1 MDITVSDIFD
11 EAGRLE
17 EERAKKLVPL
27 AKDVVMVLV
36 KTIKATR
43 MYLPN
48 NPIYQKFYDELL
60 EKLRVFFD
68 EEEMLSFLVNR
79 FELTFMG
86 QQVYQNP
93 DKEDNLALM
102 FFKDGIREFC
112 FHKGI
117 TPEEA
122 HGFIDILKTDVK
134 DMELDN
140 DLVTLLW
147 EKDFSCITYTV
158 TDEAT
163 DEEAGEEEALLSF
176 EEEPDA
182 LRELDALQRSAP
194 GPAGK
199 QGAGLGPGG
208 EGGPGGTEL
217 LAGYSDDT
225 ASLAEDYESIRGSFT
240 APDDLSLLTELT
252 DIFYEILVTEKENE
266 LFDMV
271 ADSLTR
277 ALEIFVKR
285 GDLALATIL
294 VMKVQE
300 LAGRPDIAERGE
312 KLQRFLEKA
321 RSRELVVMVGE
332 FIDQG
337 GPEAMESAG
346 SYLMQLDLRALTNMV
361 GLLETLENRKARKAL
376 ADIIA
381 GICASNGKPLTE
393 FLGHRFWFV
402 ARNIAMILCKVAD
415 PDTLPALGGALKH
428 QEPRVRREVIHALG
442 ALKSDKADGLL
453 SEAISDADRHNRA
466 LAVRLLTERSPLK
479 AFDRLLALV
488 SDKKFDDLGSEEK
501 RELLEFLGRAG
512 KEQAIPFLAGK
523 FGKKG
528 FFAGMAGERNRV
540 CAAYG
545 LAAAGGEEAAAL
557 LKVGANSKSKTL
569 RDACTD
575 ALRRMAR

>member
-1 MDITVSDIFD
+1 MDVTGSDIFN
-11 EAGRLE
+11 EAERLD

-60 EKLRVFFD
+60 EKLRAFFD

-79 FELTFMG
+79 FDLTFMG

-147 EKDFSCITYTV
+147 EQDFGCITYTV

-163 DEEAGEEEALLSF
+163 DEEADEEEALLSF

-182 LRELDALQRSAP
+182 LKELDDLQRSASR
-194 GPAGK
+194 PAVT
-199 QGAGLGPGG
+199 QGAGLMPGSVDG
-208 EGGPGGTEL
+208 AGRQ
-217 LAGYSDDT
+217 AGYSGDT
-225 ASLAEDYESIRGSFT
+225 ASYTEDYESIRGSFA

-285 GDLALATIL
+285 GDLALAIIL

-300 LAGRPDIAERGE
+300 LAERPDIAERGE
-312 KLQRFLEKA
+312 KLQQFLEKA
-321 RSRELVVMVGE
+321 RSRELIVMVGE

-346 SYLMQLDLRALTNMV
+346 SYLMQLDLRALKNMV

-381 GICASNGKPLTE
+381 AICAGNGKPLTE

-415 PDTLPALGGALKH
+415 PDTLPALGAAIRNP
-428 QEPRVRREVIHALG
+428 EPRVRREVIQALG
-442 ALKSDKADGLL
+442 ALKTDRADGFL
-453 SEAISDADRHNRA
+453 SESISDPDRNNRA
-466 LAVRLLTERSPLK
+466 LAARILTDRSPQK
-479 AFDRLLALV
+479 AFDRLLTLV
-488 SDKKFDDLGSEEK
+488 SDKKFDNREFEEK

-512 KEQAIPFLAGK
+512 KEKAVPFLTEK

-528 FFAGMAGERNRV
+528 FFGGKESERNRV

-545 LAAAGGEEAAAL
+545 LAAAGGDEAAAL
-557 LKVGANSKSKTL
+557 LKDGANSKSRALQT
-569 RDACTD
+569 ACAD
-575 ALRRMAR
+575 ALKRMTR

>member
-1 MDITVSDIFD
+1 MGITVSDIFD
-11 EAGRLE
+11 EAGQMD
-17 EERAKKLVPL
+17 EERARKLVPL

-60 EKLRVFFD
+60 EKLRAFFD
-68 EEEMLSFLVNR
+68 AEEALSFLVDR
-79 FELTFMG
+79 FDLTFMG
-86 QQVYQNP
+86 QQVYHNP

-134 DMELDN
+134 DMEFDN

-147 EKDFSCITYTV
+147 EKDFGCITYTV

-163 DEEAGEEEALLSF
+163 DEEAGEEEALLAF
-176 EEEPDA
+176 DEEPDA
-182 LRELDALQRSAP
+182 LKVLDDQQRFAA
-194 GPAGK
+194 GPAGT
-199 QGAGLGPGG
+199 QDAGLLPGDG
-208 EGGPGGTEL
+208 DGNGLQE
-217 LAGYSDDT
+217 GYSGDI
-225 ASLAEDYESIRGSFT
+225 ASFTEDYEAVRGSFA
-240 APDDLSLLTELT
+240 APDDLSLLSELT
-252 DIFYEILVTEKENE
+252 DIFYEILVTEKEDD

-271 ADSLTR
+271 ADSLAK

-300 LAGRPDIAERGE
+300 LAGRPDIAERGGRL
-312 KLQRFLEKA
+312 KRFLEKA
-321 RSRELVVMVGE
+321 GSRELVGMVGE
-332 FIDQG
+332 FMDQG

-346 SYLMQLDLRALTNMV
+346 SYLMQLDLKALKSLV
-361 GLLETLENRKARKAL
+361 GLLETLENRKARKAV

-381 GICASNGKPLTE
+381 AICSGNGKALTE

-402 ARNIAMILCKVAD
+402 TRNIALILCKVAD
-415 PDTLPALGGALKH
+415 PDTLPALGAALKH
-428 QEPRVRREVIHALG
+428 PEPRVRREVIHALG
-442 ALKSDKADGLL
+442 ALKTDKADGFL
-453 SEAISDADRHNRA
+453 SEAISDPDRNNRA
-466 LAVRLLTERSPLK
+466 LAARLLTERSQDK
-479 AFDRLLALV
+479 AFDRLLSIV
-488 SDKKFDDLGSEEK
+488 SDKKFDDRGFEEK
-501 RELLEFLGRAG
+501 RELLEFLGHAG
-512 KEQAIPFLAGK
+512 KEKAVPFLSGK
-523 FGKKG
+523 FRKKVFLGGK
-528 FFAGMAGERNRV
+528 ESEQNRA

-545 LAAAGGEEAAAL
+545 LAAAGSEEAAAL
-557 LKVGANSKSKTL
+557 LRDGANSKSRALQT
-569 RDACTD
+569 ACAD
-575 ALRRMAR
+575 ALKRMTR